1 MVSEPASLGDEIHLL
16 TVHSEPYTSLS
27 PSRQCILTNIYGVE
41 KRMSTRMD
49 SKFVDQTP
57 L

>member
-1 MVSEPASLGDEIHLL
+1 MVSESASLSDEIHLL